1 MGFGVNSVEIKS
13 GGKVLGSVDIQ
24 VFEDIPSAIAYFEAQ
39 SEGVEGASGEVYT
52 LGLINGAHRSNQMN
66 TRRAALTRSASP
78 MTQLKQAMKSDPAAA
93 AQVQAL
99 LVQLGIVPSPA
110 KDEEVEGT
118 EEFTTGI

>member
-1 MGFGVNSVEIKS
+1 MGFSVQSVEIKS
-13 GGKVLGSVDIQ
+13 GGKVLGNVDIQ

-39 SEGVEGASGEVYT
+39 AEGVEGASGVVYT

-99 LVQLGIVPSPA
+99 LVSLGIVDAPTA
-110 KDEEVEGT
+110 DEEVEGT
-118 EEFTTGI
+118 VEPTAGV